1 LIATPAVDNLVARFL
16 PSQSPHY
23 VAPSHVSLFTHRA
36 MTALLERHGFT
47 IERMEI
53 DEGVGILDRAAISLL
68 YDLDFVSPRSD
79 DDANDAWYRPNALG
93 RLLGRRPSRAL
104 PVGPVRRALQ
114 FADWV
119 IWRAARRLGCVP
131 INDH

>member
-1 LIATPAVDNLVARFL
+1 DVGILLEVIEHIPDPSVFFKSVADLIAPGGCILIATPAVDNLVARFL

-79 DDANDAWYRPNALG
+79 DDANDAW
-93 RLLGRRPSRAL
+93 
-104 PVGPVRRALQ
+104 
-114 FADWV
+114 
-119 IWRAARRLGCVP
+119 
-131 INDH
+131 